1 MDRNRHVAEM
11 RQLKSRTRAH
21 RKLDDDQLE
30 TLAQAFGSHLI
41 RNAPPHPSR
50 RTFSYI
56 DRNTKITPE

>member
-1 MDRNRHVAEM
+1 M